1 MEIDLSKI
9 DMKRLR
15 DDFIDNFGTALINEY
30 AMVDLINVQT
40 CTDEELVIIALEN
53 NINLDDYRKMVL

>member
-15 DDFIDNFGTALINEY
+15 DDLIDNFGTALINEY